1 MFPKTDGHDRQT
13 LDFAAVVAARL
24 LSWRSG
30 RVSSFGHGQPRRAGG
45 DGRYGEPRNGCRRS
59 AAVRRR
65 DGRSGRAPARRE
77 PRGARRSQERLGQAR
92 RGGRG
97 LLVVRLHA
105 GHIRPQART
114 ARREGVL
121 YGAFLG
127 RTAGNLLQE
136 DRRAPQCVRQARDI
150 RRAGNRD

>member
-1 MFPKTDGHDRQT
+1 MS
-13 LDFAAVVAARL
+13 VIRL

-30 RVSSFGHGQPRRAGG
+30 RVSGFGHGQPRRAGG

-92 RGGRG
+92 RGG
-97 LLVVRLHA
+97 
-105 GHIRPQART
+105 
-114 ARREGVL
+114 
-121 YGAFLG
+121 
-127 RTAGNLLQE
+127 
-136 DRRAPQCVRQARDI
+136 
-150 RRAGNRD
+150 